1 LSALR
6 PPQAELQQACLD
18 ILAGEKIQSILVDVA
33 PGGGKSKLPVILASL
48 LLPSVAEKV
57 LWIVPRNALKTQGE
71 AEFLDP
77 RFPTP
82 KRLRA
87 VRGNESDPARGC
99 DGYITTFQ
107 ALGMSPDSHLSFV
120 MTHKT
125 VLFLD
130 EIHHVADDSSWADAL
145 APMIDAAVLVVYAS
159 GTLSRH
165 DGQRIHGLEYR
176 NGLVDLRPRDGVKVI
191 RYGRG
196 QALKDGNILPVNLL
210 TIDGAAEWVAKN
222 GERRKVD
229 SLYGSGDDRS
239 DTLFSMLRT
248 EYAKHLLRACL
259 VHWDEHRK
267 TYPAAKLLVVAPDIE
282 TAKEYQGYLASR
294 ILSEIATS
302 DDGPGA
308 RRAIAEFKRGTFP
321 ALVTVG
327 MAYEG
332 LSVPEITHIACLTM
346 IRSKE
351 WLEQMAARGNRPA
364 DGKEEAWVFAPKD
377 RSFFAAWS
385 AIERETLTPLRN
397 DDFELSFG
405 SGEDDEGPA
414 HVGGGEPGIEPLW
427 SSAHGVD
434 PGDLP
439 ARQPPGLAPSQV
451 ERILLDN
458 IRAIRARVVDGARPG
473 SQQALSV
480 IYSKTYRSVRDVSLE
495 QMTASELEAVWL
507 KLRDEF
513 KNRL

>member
-1 LSALR
+1 MSLR
-6 PPQAELQQACLD
+6 PPQAEFQAACLE
-18 ILAGEKIQSILVDVA
+18 IVAGAKIDKIIADLTA
-33 PGGGKSKLPVILASL
+33 GGGKSKLPVIAASI
-48 LLPSVAEKV
+48 LLPTFAEKV
-57 LWIVPRNALKTQGE
+57 LWVVPRNALKNQGE
-71 AEFLDP
+71 AEFLDL
-77 RFPTP
+77 RMPTD

-87 VRGNESDPARGC
+87 AHGNEADPARGH
-99 DGYITTFQ
+99 DGYIITYQ
-107 ALGMSPDSHLSFV
+107 AIGMSPDSHLSFV
-120 MTHKT
+120 LNHR
-125 VLFLD
+125 VILFLD
-130 EIHHVADDSSWADAL
+130 EPHHVADDSSWGDAL

-176 NGLVDLRPRDGVKVI
+176 NGLVDLRPREGVKVI

-196 QALKDGNILPVNLL
+196 QALRDGNIIPVNLL

-267 TYPAAKLLVVAPDIE
+267 IYPAAKLLVVAPDIE
-282 TAKEYQGYLASR
+282 TAKEYHGYLASR

-364 DGKEEAWVFAPKD
+364 DEKDEAWVFAPKD

-405 SGEDDEGPA
+405 SSDDSEETPGS
-414 HVGGGEPGIEPLW
+414 GGGEPGIEPLW
-427 SSAHGVD
+427 STAHGVE

-439 ARQPPGLAPSQV
+439 SRQPPTLAPSQI
-451 ERILLDN
+451 EKILLDN
-458 IRAIRARVVDGARPG
+458 IRAIRTHVVDGARPG
-473 SQQALSV
+473 SRQALAV
-480 IYSKTYRSVRDVSLE
+480 IYSKTCRSVRDVPLE
-495 QMTASELEAVWL
+495 QMTAGELETVWM

-513 KNRL
+513 KNRI

>member
-1 LSALR
+1 MSALR

-196 QALKDGNILPVNLL
+196 QALKDGNILPVNLRPS
-210 TIDGAAEWVAKN
+210 TGRPSGW
-222 GERRKVD
+222 RRM
-229 SLYGSGDDRS
+229 GN
-239 DTLFSMLRT
+239 
-248 EYAKHLLRACL
+248 
-259 VHWDEHRK
+259 
-267 TYPAAKLLVVAPDIE
+267 
-282 TAKEYQGYLASR
+282 
-294 ILSEIATS
+294 
-302 DDGPGA
+302 
-308 RRAIAEFKRGTFP
+308 
-321 ALVTVG
+321 
-327 MAYEG
+327 
-332 LSVPEITHIACLTM
+332 
-346 IRSKE
+346 
-351 WLEQMAARGNRPA
+351 AAR
-364 DGKEEAWVFAPKD
+364 
-377 RSFFAAWS
+377 
-385 AIERETLTPLRN
+385 
-397 DDFELSFG
+397 
-405 SGEDDEGPA
+405 
-414 HVGGGEPGIEPLW
+414 
-427 SSAHGVD
+427 
-434 PGDLP
+434 
-439 ARQPPGLAPSQV
+439 
-451 ERILLDN
+451 
-458 IRAIRARVVDGARPG
+458 
-473 SQQALSV
+473 
-480 IYSKTYRSVRDVSLE
+480 
-495 QMTASELEAVWL
+495 
-507 KLRDEF
+507 
-513 KNRL
+513 